1 MKLTQY
7 SDLGLRLLM
16 YLALRHGETVTI
28 NEVSVRFAVS
38 KNHMVKI
45 SHQLTKSGLIESTRG
60 RNGGVR
66 LASPPESISV
76 EEALYATEDNFDLVE
91 CFGPDNHCV
100 ITDVCKLSGVLD
112 NAREA
117 FFSVLRQVSLA
128 DLVRSKKA
136 LERSLQPFPK
146 EAIIRFYPISRPA
159 PKRGAKR
166 SK

>member
-16 YLALRHGETVTI
+16 YLALRHDEIITI
-28 NEVSVRFAVS
+28 QEVSVRFAVS

-66 LASPPESISV
+66 LARQPENISV
-76 EEALYATEDNFDLVE
+76 EEALLATEDNFDLVE
-91 CFGPDNHCV
+91 CFGADNHCV
-100 ITDVCKLSGVLD
+100 ITEVCKLSGVLD

-117 FFSVLRQVSLA
+117 FFEVLRQVSLA
-128 DLVRSKKA
+128 DLVKSKKA
-136 LERSLQPFPK
+136 LEKSLLPFP
-146 EAIIRFYPISRPA
+146 EAAVVRFYPRSGST
-159 PKRGAKR
+159 PKRGAK
-166 SK
+166 

>member
-16 YLALRHGETVTI
+16 YLALRHDNTVTI
-28 NEVSVRFAVS
+28 QEVSVRFGVS

-66 LASPPESISV
+66 LGSPPENISV
-76 EEALYATEDNFDLVE
+76 EDALLATEDNFDLVE
-91 CFGPDNHCV
+91 CFGENNQCV

-128 DLVRSKKA
+128 DLVKSKKT
-136 LERSLQPFPK
+136 LENSLLPFPRESTIK
-146 EAIIRFYPISRPA
+146 FYPRSVSVARR
-159 PKRGAKR
+159 KAK
-166 SK
+166 

>member
-7 SDLGLRLLM
+7 SDLGLRMLM
-16 YLALRHGETVTI
+16 YLALRYGNTSTI
-28 NEVSVRFAVS
+28 QEVSVRFVVS

-45 SHQLTKSGLIESTRG
+45 SHQLTKSGLIESLRG

-66 LASPPESISV
+66 LARPPESISV
-76 EEALYATEDNFDLVE
+76 EEALFATEDDFDLVE
-91 CFGPDNHCV
+91 CFGPDNHCI

-128 DLVRSKKA
+128 DLVKSGKK
-136 LERSLQPFPK
+136 LEKTLLPFPEEK
-146 EAIIRFYPISRPA
+146 IIKFYP
-159 PKRGAKR
+159 R
-166 SK
+166 SAQVATRKPR